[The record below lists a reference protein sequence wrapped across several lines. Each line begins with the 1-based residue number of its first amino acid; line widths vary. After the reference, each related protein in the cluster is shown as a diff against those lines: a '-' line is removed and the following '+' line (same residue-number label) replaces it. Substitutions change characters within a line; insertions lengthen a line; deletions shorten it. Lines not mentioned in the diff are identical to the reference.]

1 VILWLLGAVV
11 VLGGAVGGALYYLQ
25 QQTDTDDEGEGDT
38 DDDAAAEDSDDG
50 LAEHVPD
57 VDAADAAAA
66 IETAADVLAGT
77 ARKRARWR
85 MAGAV
90 LAVVAVVGAVA
101 YVAAAG
107 WGTLAA
113 ILFVGALIAG
123 ATGPPAA
130 ILTLREGIPLGGLV
144 GQGLAIA
151 AQIAFGAAALVRR
164 DDGRYEWTVLR
175 ERGDGYIA
183 RLADGREVPIDA
195 DAGELYAF
203 GFGRLAVTEQK
214 TEANLRRWMVAEGT
228 TDGGTETR
236 AGIEVA
242 PPQRETGG
250 ILVSLATIQRAVR
263 GSASSTLV
271 RRGRDKALDEE
282 GGEQGVSQLW
292 TMAFAT
298 ILLIVGFGM
307 TFVALSL

>member
-1 VILWLLGAVV
+1 MILWLLAVV
-11 VLGGAVGGALYYLQ
+11 ILGGAAVGGGVWWLKQ
-25 QQTDTDDEGEGDT
+25 QQDAEAGDDAESDEDAPDDEDGGRLDDIDTDELQRQLVAAFEVAT
-38 DDDAAAEDSDDG
+38 DAAA
-50 LAEHVPD
+50 
-57 VDAADAAAA
+57 
-66 IETAADVLAGT
+66 GT
-77 ARKRARWR
+77 PRKRARWR

-90 LAVVAVVGAVA
+90 VAVVVTVVVLGW
-101 YVAAAG
+101 VAATLN
-107 WGTLAA
+107 GTLAGVA
-113 ILFVGALIAG
+113 FVGAAVLG
-123 ATGPPAA
+123 AAGPPVA
-130 ILTLREGIPLGGLV
+130 ILTLREGMPLGGLV

-164 DDGRYEWTVLR
+164 DDGRDEWTVLR
-175 ERGDGYIA
+175 EREAGYVA
-183 RLADGREVPIDA
+183 RLADGRAVPIAA

-203 GFGRLAVTEQK
+203 GFGRLAVVEQK
-214 TEANLRRWMVAEGT
+214 TEANLSRWTVPEGS

-242 PPQRETGG
+242 PPQREDGG

-307 TFVALSL
+307 TFIALSL

>member
-1 VILWLLGAVV
+1 M
-11 VLGGAVGGALYYLQ
+11 
-25 QQTDTDDEGEGDT
+25 DRDDLRDR
-38 DDDAAAEDSDDG
+38 
-50 LAEHVPD
+50 LADINGPD
-57 VDAADAAAA
+57 IDPTSV
-66 IETAADVLAGT
+66 
-77 ARKRARWR
+77 R

-90 LAVVAVVGAVA
+90 GAVLATVVAMT
-101 YVAAAG
+101 YVASAIT
-107 WGTLAA
+107 GTLAA
-113 ILFVGALIAG
+113 VAFLVAAILG
-123 ATGPPAA
+123 ATGPPLA
-130 ILTLREGIPLGGLV
+130 ILALREGLPNIISV
-144 GQGLAIA
+144 GLAIA
-151 AQIAFGAAALVRR
+151 AQIAFGRAALVRR
-164 DDGRYEWTVLR
+164 DDGRYEWTALR
-175 ERGDGYIA
+175 ETDEGFAAQLD
-183 RLADGREVPIDA
+183 DGRDVPIDA
-195 DAGELYAF
+195 DDGELYAF
-203 GFGRLAVTEQK
+203 GFGRLAVVEQK
-214 TEANLRRWMVAEGT
+214 TDRNLSQWTVPEGT

>member
-1 VILWLLGAVV
+1 VILWILAVV
-11 VLGGAVGGALYYLQ
+11 ILGGAAVGGGVWWLKQ
-25 QQTDTDDEGEGDT
+25 QQEGEADDDPEGDADDDPEDDGRLADIDTDDIQRQLVGAFEAAT
-38 DDDAAAEDSDDG
+38 DA
-50 LAEHVPD
+50 V
-57 VDAADAAAA
+57 
-66 IETAADVLAGT
+66 AGT
-77 ARKRARWR
+77 ATKRARLR
-85 MAGAV
+85 MGG
-90 LAVVAVVGAVA
+90 AVVAVVVTVVVLGW
-101 YVAAAG
+101 VAASLN
-107 WGTLAA
+107 GTLAGVA
-113 ILFVGALIAG
+113 FVGAAVLG
-123 ATGPPAA
+123 AAGPPVA
-130 ILTLREGIPLGGLV
+130 IMTLREGMPLGGLV

-175 ERGDGYIA
+175 ETERGYVA

-195 DAGELYAF
+195 DEGELYAF
-203 GFGRLAVTEQK
+203 GFGKLAVVEQK
-214 TEANLRRWMVAEGT
+214 TDANLSRWTVPEGS

-242 PPQRETGG
+242 PPQREDGG

-307 TFVALSL
+307 TFIALSL